1 MGIKIPKL
9 RERSSG
15 IDSTE
20 VGANVISEA
29 ERWGTGTTGY
39 VI

>member
-29 ERWGTGTTGY
+29 ERGELAQRDM
-39 VI
+39 